1 MRVNTENKKIKE
13 IVDSRYIEN
22 IFPSKEKL
30 TNLLK
35 KGGQLKIYTGIDP
48 TAPHLH
54 LGHSTNFLLLRKF
67 QKLGHQVIFLIGDFT
82 AQIGDPTGKSKTRKA
97 LTKEEVLKNCR
108 NYKEMAGRILNFKSR
123 KNPVKLEF
131 NSKWY
136 EKFTLKETIN
146 LMAKGTVGQ
155 MIKRDMFKKRIKEK
169 KEIYLHELIYPLL
182 QGYDSVM
189 MKINIEVGGNDQTFN
204 MMIGRDL
211 VKEFQNREKLVIA
224 TKLLINPKTKKK
236 LMSKSEG
243 NFIALDEAPKEM
255 YGKIMALPDEI
266 IVPCFELCT
275 EVSDKELERIKINLK
290 KKKINPRDIKA
301 KLAREIV
308 TLYYNKKEAQRAEKE
323 FNRIF
328 KEKKLPSKIPEFK
341 TEKEEMPILDLIFN
355 SGLAQSKS
363 QAKRLV
369 LEKAVKINGE
379 AVSDWKKKI
388 KLKNEIIISVGKR
401 KFIKINK
408 L

>member
-30 TNLLK
+30 ANLLK